1 MQVEVIRREKYFGV
15 KSVFEG
21 TDTPHIEQYPHS
33 KSNTL
38 TQ

>member
-1 MQVEVIRREKYFGV
+1 MQVEVIRRGKCFGV

-21 TDTPHIEQYPHS
+21 TDTAHIEQYPHS
-33 KSNTL
+33 RSNTL